1 MSEALFEFIGQWS
14 HALAAILFGALAVW
28 QVQRNVR
35 DGQGLILLCAALLT
49 ALWALLVAM
58 TSHFSVA
65 TQISEQLRNA
75 GWLGFMYML
84 WRNGDKAHRGRT
96 IAALYS
102 VLAGV
107 VVLATSLILMG
118 ESVALSP
125 RMLDAMFASSAV
137 IRMMIA
143 VGALLLVHNLYNAAT
158 VETRAAIRL
167 PMFALTLMWVY
178 DLNLY
183 TISYLARTSADELSA
198 LRGIVTAIAALIFAL
213 AARRSQNWNIR
224 LSRAVTFQSLSL
236 VAIGGYIVMMLVISS
251 ALELIGGEYA
261 RLAQVSFVFGAS
273 VIALV
278 LLPSSR
284 LRAWFRV
291 KISKHLFQHRY
302 DYRAEWLRFTN
313 TLGRPG
319 EGAMPLETRVIQA
332 VADITE
338 SPGGLLLVPGP
349 AGGLISHAR
358 WNWNL
363 IDPPALSA
371 SNETAYWL
379 EKSGHVVEFDQLRS
393 SESGFDE
400 DARHIPEWLISEPR
414 AWAMIPL
421 VHFGRLAG
429 VVILERPAITRIL
442 DWEDFDLLRVV
453 GRQVA
458 SYLAEARGQEAL
470 SDAQRFD
477 EFNRRFAFIM
487 HDIKNLVS
495 QLSLVTRNAERH
507 ADNPEFRADMIIT
520 LKNSTARMNDLL
532 ARLSQHNK
540 SRPEEPR
547 AISLQPIAE
556 SIAKAKRT
564 AHPVIVGGTSGLILR
579 ADPARL
585 EQALSH
591 LVQNAIDASPSAEPV
606 SINPRIADDEIAIDV
621 IDNGKGMTPAFI
633 REQLFKPFTSTK
645 DGGFGI
651 GAFEAR
657 ALIAAMGGRIEVVS
671 REGKGSRFT
680 ILLPGVTEVRLDP
693 ILEQPVPQQE
703 AA

>member
-1 MSEALFEFIGQWS
+1 MSTALFDFIGQWS

-28 QVQRNVR
+28 QVQRQTR
-35 DGQGLILLCAALLT
+35 DGQGFILLCAALVT

-75 GWLGFMYML
+75 GWLGFMYVL
-84 WRNGDKAHRGRT
+84 WRNGEKAHRART
-96 IAALYS
+96 VAALYA

-107 VVLATSLILMG
+107 IALAAGLILMG
-118 ESVALSP
+118 EMAALSV
-125 RMLDAMFASSAV
+125 RMLDAMFAASAV

-198 LRGIVTAIAALIFAL
+198 LRGIVTATAALIFAL
-213 AARRSQNWNIR
+213 ATRRSHNWTVR
-224 LSRAVTFQSLSL
+224 LSRTVTFQSLSL
-236 VAIGGYIVMMLVISS
+236 VAIGGYIAMMLAISS
-251 ALELIGGEYA
+251 LLELIGGEYA

-302 DYRAEWLRFTN
+302 DYRAEWLRFTD

-319 EGAMPLETRVIQA
+319 EGAIPLETRVIQA
-332 VADITE
+332 VADIAE
-338 SPGGLLLVPGP
+338 SPGGLLLLPDP
-349 AGGLISHAR
+349 SGGLVARAR
-358 WNWNL
+358 WNWQL
-363 IDPPALSA
+363 IDPPALAA
-371 SNETAYWL
+371 SSETAHWL
-379 EKSGHVVEFDQLRS
+379 EASGRVVELDQIRASGRS
-393 SESGFDE
+393 GDE
-400 DARHIPEWLISEPR
+400 HARHIPEWLISEAR

-429 VVILERPAITRIL
+429 VVILERPPIARML

-540 SRPEEPR
+540 ARPEEPR
-547 AISLQPIAE
+547 AIALQPIAE
-556 SIAKAKRT
+556 SIAKAKRA

-585 EQALSH
+585 DQALSH

-606 SINPRIADDEIAIDV
+606 SINPRIAGDDIAIDV
-621 IDNGKGMTPAFI
+621 IDHGKGMSPAFI

-645 DGGFGI
+645 EGGFGI

-657 ALIAAMGGRIEVVS
+657 ALIAAMGGRIEVSS

-680 ILLPGVTEVRLDP
+680 IILPGVTEVRLDP
-693 ILEQPVPQQE
+693 FLEQPVPQQE

>member
-1 MSEALFEFIGQWS
+1 MSEALFDFIAQWS
-14 HALAAILFGALAVW
+14 HALAAVLFGALAVW
-28 QVQRNVR
+28 QVQRPTR
-35 DGQGLILLCAALLT
+35 DGQRLILLCAALFT
-49 ALWALLVAM
+49 AFWALLVAM

-65 TQISEQLRNA
+65 TQIGEQLRNA

-84 WRNGDKAHRGRT
+84 WRGGNNAQHART
-96 IAALYS
+96 VAALYLVLS
-102 VLAGV
+102 VVIAI
-107 VVLATSLILMG
+107 ATGLILMG
-118 ESVALSP
+118 EIDTVTP
-125 RMLDAMFASSAV
+125 RQLDAMFAASAV
-137 IRMMIA
+137 MRMIIA
-143 VGALLLVHNLYNAAT
+143 VGALLLIHNLYNAAT
-158 VETRAAIRL
+158 LETRAAIRL
-167 PMFALTLMWVY
+167 PMFALALMWVY

-198 LRGIVTAIAALIFAL
+198 LRGLVTIIAALIFAL
-213 AARRSQNWNIR
+213 ATRHSQNWTIR
-224 LSRAVTFQSLSL
+224 LSRTVTFQSLSL
-236 VAIGGYIVMMLVISS
+236 VAIGAYLVVMLVISS

-302 DYRAEWLRFTN
+302 DYRAEWLRFTD
-313 TLGRPG
+313 TVGRPG
-319 EGAMPLETRVIQA
+319 EATIPLETRVIQA

-338 SPGGLLLVPGP
+338 SPGGMLLLPDP
-349 AGGLISHAR
+349 SGGLVARAR
-358 WNWNL
+358 WNWQL
-363 IDPPALSA
+363 IDPPALAA
-371 SNETAYWL
+371 SSETAHRL
-379 EKSGHVVEFDQLRS
+379 EASGRVVELDQSRS
-393 SESGFDE
+393 SGSGRDE
-400 DARHIPEWLISEPR
+400 EARYIPEWLLSEAR

-421 VHFGRLAG
+421 IHFGRLAG
-429 VVILERPAITRIL
+429 VVILERPPIARML

-458 SYLAEARGQEAL
+458 SYLAEAQGQEAL
-470 SDAQRFD
+470 SDAQRFE

-507 ADNPEFRADMIIT
+507 ADNPEFRADMIVT

-540 SRPEEPR
+540 ARPEAPR
-547 AISLQPIAE
+547 AVALQPIAE
-556 SIAKAKRT
+556 SIAKAKRV
-564 AHPVIVGGTSGLILR
+564 AHPVVVSGAAGLLLS

-585 EQALSH
+585 EQALSQ
-591 LVQNAIDASPSAEPV
+591 LVQNAIDASPPTEPV
-606 SINPRIADDEIAIDV
+606 TISPRIAGDEIAIDV
-621 IDNGKGMTPAFI
+621 IDNGKGMSAAFI
-633 REQLFKPFTSTK
+633 REQLFKPFSSTK
-645 DGGFGI
+645 EGGFGI

-657 ALIAAMGGRIEVVS
+657 ALIAAMGGRIEVAS

-680 ILLPGVTEVRLDP
+680 ILLPAVAQVHPDPFTE
-693 ILEQPVPQQE
+693 Q
-703 AA
+703 AAA

>member
-1 MSEALFEFIGQWS
+1 MGEVLFDFIGQWS

-35 DGQGLILLCAALLT
+35 DGQSLALLGAAIIT
-49 ALWALLVAM
+49 ALWALLTAM
-58 TSHFSVA
+58 ASHFAVA
-65 TQISEQLRNA
+65 TQLIEQLRNA
-75 GWLGFMYML
+75 AWLGFMYML
-84 WRNGDKAHRGRT
+84 WRNGEKAHRTGT
-96 IAALYS
+96 VAALY
-102 VLAGV
+102 
-107 VVLATSLILMG
+107 VVLLGVIGVATGLILIG
-118 ESVALSP
+118 EIAALSP
-125 RMLDAMFASSAV
+125 RVLDAMFLASAM
-137 IRMMIA
+137 IRMIIA

-158 VETRAAIRL
+158 LETRAAIRL

-183 TISYLARTSADELSA
+183 TVCYLSRNSADELFA
-198 LRGIVTAIAALIFAL
+198 LRGLTAAIAAPIFAL
-213 AARRSQNWNIR
+213 ATRHTSNWNVR
-224 LSRAVTFQSLSL
+224 LSRSITFQSLSL
-236 VAIGGYIVMMLVISS
+236 VAIGGYIVTMLLASS
-251 ALELIGGEYA
+251 ALELIGGAYV

-302 DYRAEWLRFTN
+302 DYRAEWLRFTD

-319 EGAMPLETRVIQA
+319 EGSIPLETRVIQA

-338 SPGGLLLVPGP
+338 SAGGVLLLPDDSGGLVTR
-349 AGGLISHAR
+349 AR
-358 WNWNL
+358 WNWDL
-363 IDPPALSA
+363 IDPPTLSA
-371 SNETAYWL
+371 TSETARWL
-379 EKSGHVVEFDQLRS
+379 QISGRVVELDLLRNGGN
-393 SESGFDE
+393 SGDE
-400 DARHIPEWLISEPR
+400 DASHIPEWLIAEPG

-421 VHFGRLAG
+421 IHFERLAG
-429 VVILERPAITRIL
+429 VVILERPPIARML

-453 GRQVA
+453 GRKVA
-458 SYLAEARGQEAL
+458 SYLEEARGQEAL

-495 QLSLVTRNAERH
+495 QLSLVTRNVERH
-507 ADNPEFRADMIIT
+507 ADNPEFRADMIVT
-520 LKNSTARMNDLL
+520 LQNSTARMNDLL

-547 AISLQPIAE
+547 TVALQPIAE
-556 SIAKAKRT
+556 SIAKAKRA
-564 AHPVIVGGTSGLILR
+564 AHPVVVGGTYGLVLH

-591 LVQNAIDASPSAEPV
+591 LVQNAIDASPSTEPV
-606 SINPRIADDEIAIDV
+606 SINPHIAGDEIAIDV
-621 IDNGKGMTPAFI
+621 IDNGKGMSPAFI

-657 ALIAAMGGRIEVVS
+657 ALIAAMDGRIEVAS

-680 ILLPGVTEVRLDP
+680 IFLPGAAEIRLDP
-693 ILEQPVPQQE
+693 IGQQE

>member
-1 MSEALFEFIGQWS
+1 MNAALFDFIGQWS
-14 HALAAILFGALAVW
+14 HALAAILFGALAIW
-28 QVQRNVR
+28 QVQRQAGEAQR
-35 DGQGLILLCAALLT
+35 FILLCAASLT

-65 TQISEQLRNA
+65 TQLGEQLRNA
-75 GWLGFMYML
+75 GWLGFMYVL
-84 WRNGDKAHRGRT
+84 WRNGEKVHRART
-96 IAALYS
+96 VAALYA

-107 VVLATSLILMG
+107 TTLAAGLILMG
-118 ESVALSP
+118 EMFSFSP
-125 RMLDAMFASSAV
+125 RMLDAMFAASAV

-158 VETRAAIRL
+158 VETRAVIRL
-167 PMFALTLMWVY
+167 PMFALALMWVY

-198 LRGIVTAIAALIFAL
+198 LRGIVTATAALIFAL
-213 AARRSQNWNIR
+213 ATRRSQIWTVR
-224 LSRAVTFQSLSL
+224 LSRTVTFQSLSL

-251 ALELIGGEYA
+251 VLELIGGEYA
-261 RLAQVSFVFGAS
+261 RLVQVSFVFGAS

-291 KISKHLFQHRY
+291 KISKHLFAHRY
-302 DYRAEWLRFTN
+302 DYRAEWLRFTD
-313 TLGRPG
+313 TLGRRS
-319 EGAMPLETRVIQA
+319 EGAVPLETRVIQA

-338 SPGGLLLVPGP
+338 SPGGLLLMPEP
-349 AGGLISHAR
+349 AGGLVAR
-358 WNWNL
+358 AQWNWQRV
-363 IDPPALSA
+363 DPPALAA
-371 SNETAYWL
+371 STETARWL
-379 EKSGHVVEFDQLRS
+379 ENRGRVVELDPLR
-393 SESGFDE
+393 EGGGGGDE
-400 DARHIPEWLISEPR
+400 EACHIPEWLLGEPR

-421 VHFGRLAG
+421 IHFGRLAG
-429 VVILERPAITRIL
+429 VVILERPPITRLL

-470 SDAQRFD
+470 SDAQRFE

-507 ADNPEFRADMIIT
+507 ADNPEFRADMIVT

-540 SRPEEPR
+540 ARPEEPR
-547 AISLQPIAE
+547 AVALQPIAE
-556 SIAKAKRT
+556 AIAKAKRA
-564 AHPVIVGGTSGLILR
+564 AHPVVVGGTSGLILR

-606 SINPRIADDEIAIDV
+606 SINPRIAGDKIAIDV
-621 IDNGKGMTPAFI
+621 IDHGKGMAPAFI

-645 DGGFGI
+645 EGGFGI

-657 ALIAAMGGRIEVVS
+657 ALIAAMGGWIEVAS

-680 ILLPGVTEVRLDP
+680 ILLPGIAEVRLDRIP
-693 ILEQPVPQQE
+693 EQV

>member
-1 MSEALFEFIGQWS
+1 MSAVGFLSQWS

-28 QVQRNVR
+28 QVQRQLR
-35 DGQGLILLCAALLT
+35 DPQSLMLLAASMMT
-49 ALWALLVAM
+49 ALWALLTAM
-58 TSHFSVA
+58 SSHNSVGS
-65 TQISEQLRNA
+65 QLSEQIRNA
-75 GWLGFMYML
+75 AWLFFMYRL
-84 WRNGDKAHRGRT
+84 WRNGDAAHRPRT
-96 IAALYS
+96 VAALYA
-102 VLAGV
+102 VIAGV
-107 VVLATSLILMG
+107 ILLATGLLLIG
-118 ESVALSP
+118 ETAQLSA
-125 RMLDAMFASSAV
+125 RMAETLYLPSAV
-137 IRMMIA
+137 MRMMIA
-143 VGALLLVHNLYNAAT
+143 VGALVLVHNLYNAAT
-158 VETRAAIRL
+158 VGTRTAIRL
-167 PMFALTLMWVY
+167 PMAALALMWIY

-183 TISYLARTSADELSA
+183 TICYLARDMTDELFA
-198 LRGIVTAIAALIFAL
+198 LRGIVIAIAAPIFAL
-213 AARRSQNWNIR
+213 ATRQTQNWDIR
-224 LSRAVTFQSLSL
+224 LSRSITFQSLSL
-236 VAIGGYIVMMLVISS
+236 VAIGGYIIAMVAISS
-251 ALELIGGEYA
+251 AIELIGGEYA

-273 VIALV
+273 VVALV

-302 DYRAEWLRFTN
+302 DYRSEWLRFTD

-319 EGAMPLETRVIQA
+319 ESAMPLEARVIQA

-338 SPGGLLLVPGP
+338 SPGGLLLIPGA
-349 AGGLISHAR
+349 AGGLVTHAR
-358 WNWNL
+358 WNWQL
-363 IDPPALSA
+363 IDPPALAA
-371 SNETAYWL
+371 SGDTADWL
-379 EKSGHVVEFDQLRS
+379 GHSGHVVELDPLRG
-393 SESGFDE
+393 SGGGSADE
-400 DARHIPEWLISEPR
+400 AASHVPEWLIAEPR

-421 VHFGRLAG
+421 IHFGRLAG
-429 VVILERPAITRIL
+429 VVILERPAIARML

-507 ADNPEFRADMIIT
+507 ADNPEFRADMIVT

-540 SRPEEPR
+540 ARPEAPR
-547 AISLQPIAE
+547 AVALQPIAE
-556 SIAKAKRT
+556 VVARAKRSL
-564 AHPVIVGGTSGLILR
+564 HPVIIGGTPGLMLR

-585 EQALSH
+585 EQAVSH
-591 LVQNAIDASPSAEPV
+591 LVQNAIDASPAADPV
-606 SINPRIADDEIAIDV
+606 SINPRLAGDDVAIDV
-621 IDNGKGMTPAFI
+621 IDNGKGMSQAFI

-671 REGKGSRFT
+671 REGKGSCFT
-680 ILLPGVTEVRLDP
+680 ILLPGAHESSVDP
-693 ILEQPVPQQE
+693 IFEQ

>member
-1 MSEALFEFIGQWS
+1 MAEALFDFIGQWS
-14 HALAAILFGALAVW
+14 HALAAILFGALAIW
-28 QVQRNVR
+28 QVQRQSR
-35 DGQGLILLCAALLT
+35 DGQRLGLLCAALFT

-84 WRNGDKAHRGRT
+84 WRGGNTTQRART
-96 IAALYS
+96 VAALYA
-102 VLAGV
+102 VLTGV
-107 VVLATSLILMG
+107 IGIATGLILVG
-118 ESVALSP
+118 EIGDATA
-125 RMLDAMFASSAV
+125 RQLDAMFVASAV
-137 IRMMIA
+137 LRMIIA

-158 VETRAAIRL
+158 PETRAAIRL
-167 PMFALTLMWVY
+167 PMFALALMWVY

-198 LRGIVTAIAALIFAL
+198 LRGLVTIIAALIFAL
-213 AARRSQNWNIR
+213 ATRHSQNWTIR
-224 LSRAVTFQSLSL
+224 LSRTMTFQSLSL
-236 VAIGGYIVMMLVISS
+236 VAIGAYLVMMLVISS
-251 ALELIGGEYA
+251 ALELIGGEYT

-273 VIALV
+273 VFALV

-302 DYRAEWLRFTN
+302 DYRAEWLRFTD
-313 TLGRPG
+313 TVGRPG
-319 EGAMPLETRVIQA
+319 DGATPLATRVIQA

-338 SPGGLLLVPGP
+338 SPGGMLLLPDHSS
-349 AGGLISHAR
+349 GLVARAR
-358 WNWNL
+358 WNWQL
-363 IDPPALSA
+363 IDPPALAA
-371 SNETAYWL
+371 STETTHWL
-379 EKSGHVVEFDQLRS
+379 EASGRVVELDQSRQGGNSGS
-393 SESGFDE
+393 SDDE
-400 DARHIPEWLISEPR
+400 EARHIPEWLLNEPR

-421 VHFGRLAG
+421 IHFGRLAG
-429 VVILERPAITRIL
+429 VVILERPTIARVL

-458 SYLAEARGQEAL
+458 SYLAEAQGQEAL

-507 ADNPEFRADMIIT
+507 ADNPEFRADMIVT

-540 SRPEEPR
+540 ARPEEPR
-547 AISLQPIAE
+547 AVALQPLAE
-556 SIAKAKRT
+556 GIAKAKRVV
-564 AHPVIVGGTSGLILR
+564 HPVVISGASGLLLR

-591 LVQNAIDASPSAEPV
+591 LVQNAIDASPSSEPV
-606 SINPRIADDEIAIDV
+606 TITARSTGDEVAIDV
-621 IDNGKGMTPAFI
+621 IDNGKGMSAAFI

-645 DGGFGI
+645 EGGFGI

-657 ALIAAMGGRIEVVS
+657 ALIAAMGGRIEVAS
-671 REGKGSRFT
+671 REGRGSRFT
-680 ILLPGVTEVRLDP
+680 ILLPAISEARLDP
-693 ILEQPVPQQE
+693 ITQQ
-703 AA
+703 AAA

>member
-1 MSEALFEFIGQWS
+1 MSDSLFAFVGQWS

-28 QVQRNVR
+28 QVQRQVR
-35 DGQGLILLCAALLT
+35 DSQGLILLCASLFT

-65 TQISEQLRNA
+65 TQLSEQLRNA
-75 GWLGFMYML
+75 GWLGFMYVL
-84 WRNGDKAHRGRT
+84 WRNGEKAHRART
-96 IAALYS
+96 VAALYA
-102 VLAGV
+102 VLIGV
-107 VVLATSLILMG
+107 IVLATGLILMG
-118 ESVALSP
+118 EIGTVSP
-125 RMLDAMFASSAV
+125 RLLDAMFAASAV

-167 PMFALTLMWVY
+167 PMFALALMWVY

-183 TISYLARTSADELSA
+183 TISYLARASADELSA
-198 LRGIVTAIAALIFAL
+198 LRGIVTATAALIFAL
-213 AARRSQNWNIR
+213 ATRRSHNWNVR
-224 LSRAVTFQSLSL
+224 LSRTVTFQSLSL
-236 VAIGGYIVMMLVISS
+236 VAIGGYVVVMLAISS

-302 DYRAEWLRFTN
+302 DYRAEWLRFTD

-319 EGAMPLETRVIQA
+319 EGAIPLETRVIQA

-338 SPGGLLLVPGP
+338 SPGGLLLLPEPG
-349 AGGLISHAR
+349 GGLVARAR
-358 WNWNL
+358 WNWQL
-363 IDPPALSA
+363 IDPPVSA
-371 SNETAYWL
+371 ASSETAHWL
-379 EKSGHVVEFDQLRS
+379 EASGRVVELDQIRGGGS
-393 SESGFDE
+393 SGDE
-400 DARHIPEWLISEPR
+400 DARHIPEWLLGEPR

-429 VVILERPAITRIL
+429 VVILERPPIARML

-507 ADNPEFRADMIIT
+507 ADNPEFRADMIVT

-540 SRPEEPR
+540 ARPEEPR
-547 AISLQPIAE
+547 AVALQSIAE
-556 SIAKAKRT
+556 SIAKAKRA

-591 LVQNAIDASPSAEPV
+591 LVQNAIDASPAAEPV
-606 SINPRIADDEIAIDV
+606 SINPRIAGDDIAIDV
-621 IDNGKGMTPAFI
+621 IDSGKGMSPSFI
-633 REQLFKPFTSTK
+633 REQLFKPFSSTK

-657 ALIAAMGGRIEVVS
+657 ALIAAMGGRIEVAS

-680 ILLPGVTEVRLDP
+680 IILPGITEVRLDP
-693 ILEQPVPQQE
+693 IPQQE

>member
-1 MSEALFEFIGQWS
+1 MNAALFDFIGQWS
-14 HALAAILFGALAVW
+14 HALAAILFGALAIW
-28 QVQRNVR
+28 QVQRQTR

-75 GWLGFMYML
+75 GWLGFMYVL
-84 WRNGDKAHRGRT
+84 WRNGEKAHRART
-96 IAALYS
+96 VAALYA
-102 VLAGV
+102 VLTGVIALAAG
-107 VVLATSLILMG
+107 LILMG
-118 ESVALSP
+118 EMAALSP
-125 RMLDAMFASSAV
+125 RMLDAMFAASAI

-167 PMFALTLMWVY
+167 PMFALALMWVY

-198 LRGIVTAIAALIFAL
+198 LRGIVTATAALIFAL
-213 AARRSQNWNIR
+213 ATRRSQNWTVR
-224 LSRAVTFQSLSL
+224 LSRTVTFQSLSL
-236 VAIGGYIVMMLVISS
+236 VAIGGYIVIMLVISS
-251 ALELIGGEYA
+251 ALELLGGEYA

-291 KISKHLFQHRY
+291 KISKHLFAHRY
-302 DYRAEWLRFTN
+302 DYRAEWLRFTD

-319 EGAMPLETRVIQA
+319 ESAIPLETRVIQA
-332 VADITE
+332 AADITE
-338 SPGGLLLVPGP
+338 SPGGLLLLPDP
-349 AGGLISHAR
+349 SGGLVARAR
-358 WNWNL
+358 WNWHL
-363 IDPPALSA
+363 IDPPALAA
-371 SNETAYWL
+371 SSETAQWL
-379 EKSGHVVEFDQLRS
+379 ELNGRVVELDQSRGVGN
-393 SESGFDE
+393 SGDE
-400 DARHIPEWLISEPR
+400 DASHIPEWLISEPR

-421 VHFGRLAG
+421 IHFGRLAG
-429 VVILERPAITRIL
+429 VVILERPPIARML

-507 ADNPEFRADMIIT
+507 ADNPEFRADMIVT

-540 SRPEEPR
+540 ARPEEPR
-547 AISLQPIAE
+547 AVAFQPIIE
-556 SIAKAKRT
+556 TIAKAKRA
-564 AHPVIVGGTSGLILR
+564 AHPVVVGGTPGLLLR

-606 SINPRIADDEIAIDV
+606 SINPRIAGDEIAIDV
-621 IDNGKGMTPAFI
+621 IDNGKGMSPAFI

-657 ALIAAMGGRIEVVS
+657 ALIAAMGGRIEVAS

-680 ILLPGVTEVRLDP
+680 IILPGVTEVRLDP
-693 ILEQPVPQQE
+693 ALEQ
-703 AA
+703 AAA